1 MTTKR
6 KVRAAE
12 WAERVRA
19 WQRSG
24 LTAAEYGA
32 RQGIDGKQLQW
43 WKWRLGAGAKKSGA
57 KGSGERELRF
67 VPARVVE
74 RARGETSRVEIVLTN
89 GRVVR
94 VTGRVEPETLAQV
107 LRVAGAG
114 GA

>member
-1 MTTKR
+1 
-6 KVRAAE
+6 
-12 WAERVRA
+12 
-19 WQRSG
+19 
-24 LTAAEYGA
+24 
-32 RQGIDGKQLQW
+32 
-43 WKWRLGAGAKKSGA
+43 
-57 KGSGERELRF
+57 
-67 VPARVVE
+67 VVE